1 MNELHTGDIRW
12 FFDEDTEK
20 AYEVRIDKKESPDGF
35 WNPWYWGTVI
45 ETGKESIFEQ
55 RFLYES
61 KEEAVNEFL
70 REAQEDVV
78 EREQD
83 LKEYIEDSTEY
94 IKKKKALIEK
104 IKKNIPD
111 KDYF

>member
-1 MNELHTGDIRW
+1 MKELHTGDIRW
-12 FFDEDTEK
+12 FFDEDTEE
-20 AYEVRIDKKESPDGF
+20 AYEVRIDKKDTPDGF
-35 WNPWYWGTVI
+35 WNPCYYGTI
-45 ETGKESIFEQ
+45 IKTEKESIFEQ

-78 EREQD
+78 ERERD

-104 IKKNIPD
+104 LKKCT
-111 KDYF
+111 